1 MVKKNQYLTYWRVV
15 AVIAALA
22 WMLVLVNFLYTL
34 STYETSAEGLFHP
47 YVTIGLQGATIIAC
61 AALVIFPLQF
71 WIYAA
76 FCCLWGLIHIIEG
89 GSFGGILMYGLGLLF
104 LFKEG
109 FFRAQG
115 TVKLSFAA
123 LVLAGAI
130 LSQIR
135 YGAERLTKTLLDTLA
150 VFLITMIG
158 VLLYSQ
164 EIQKQVSSQDGDED
178 MASSQDDHEDM
189 ASSQDGD
196 GDMASS
202 QDDHEDMASSRD
214 GDGDMA
220 SSQDDHEDMASSQDD
235 HKDMASSQ
243 DDHKDMASSQ
253 DGDGDIASSQDDH
266 EDMASSQDG
275 DEDMASSQDDH
286 KDIASSQDVHKDMI
300 MSDEQE
306 RMLLLHRTR
315 FNRRDIAL
323 LRSVLAGEKYESIAQ
338 DQGISLS
345 SVKKRV
351 RFLYDHLN
359 LPDRASFMNNYEGYA
374 IELGMPV
381 PKGEA
386 PKSETPSNIR
396 QFPSP
401 QSSGE

>member
-22 WMLVLVNFLYTL
+22 WMLVFVNFLYTL
-34 STYETSAEGLFHP
+34 SSTYETSAEGLFHP

-76 FCCLWGLIHIIEG
+76 FCCLWGLIHIVEG

-104 LFKEG
+104 LFKGG

-115 TVKLSFAA
+115 TLKLSFAA

-130 LSQIR
+130 LSQIH
-135 YGAERLTKTLLDTLA
+135 YGSERLTKTLLDTLA

-158 VLLYSQ
+158 VLLYSP
-164 EIQKQVSSQDGDED
+164 EIQKQVSSQDVDRD

-189 ASSQDGD
+189 TPSQDVD

-202 QDDHEDMASSRD
+202 QDDYEDMAL
-214 GDGDMA
+214 
-220 SSQDDHEDMASSQDD
+220 
-235 HKDMASSQ
+235 
-243 DDHKDMASSQ
+243 
-253 DGDGDIASSQDDH
+253 
-266 EDMASSQDG
+266 
-275 DEDMASSQDDH
+275 
-286 KDIASSQDVHKDMI
+286 SQDVHKDMI
-300 MSDEQE
+300 TSDEQE

-323 LRSVLAGEKYESIAQ
+323 LRSVLAGDKYENIAK

-386 PKSETPSNIR
+386 PKSETPSNIS
-396 QFPSP
+396 QFPAP
-401 QSSGE
+401 QSSGEA